1 MNDYDSEKINELIFS
16 NLNKGEYVIDRDYDY
31 KVLKEQKTMG
41 REWILNY
48 FNNMNIE
55 NISPQL
61 IIDANNI
68 RSCLKSA
75 TEDNEKI
82 TLWGE
87 LNRYIDATC

>member
-1 MNDYDSEKINELIFS
+1 
-16 NLNKGEYVIDRDYDY
+16 
-31 KVLKEQKTMG
+31 
-41 REWILNY
+41 
-48 FNNMNIE
+48 MNIE